1 MHHDLKYLILTG
13 VSVTLPTHA
22 EIAARAYALYVQR
35 GRIEGYDKDDWLQ
48 AEYELMQLPVD
59 QIAVLDT
66 PHAKD
71 KKHRSLV
78 DVVRLAVMF

>member
-1 MHHDLKYLILTG
+1 M
-13 VSVTLPTHA
+13 SVTLPTHA
-22 EIAARAYALYVQR
+22 EIAARAYALFVQR
-35 GRIEGYDKDDWLQ
+35 GRLEGYDKDDWLQ

-59 QIAVLDT
+59 KIAELNT
-66 PHAKD
+66 PQAKD

>member
-1 MHHDLKYLILTG
+1 LHPGEKHLTIFA
-13 VSVTLPTHA
+13 VSVTRPTHA
-22 EIAARAYALYVQR
+22 EISARAYELYVQR
-35 GRIEGYDKDDWLQ
+35 GRLEGYDKDDWLQ

-59 QIAVLDT
+59 KIAELDT
-66 PHAKD
+66 PKAKD

>member
-1 MHHDLKYLILTG
+1 MAHSEP

-59 QIAVLDT
+59 KIAELDT

>member
-1 MHHDLKYLILTG
+1 M
-13 VSVTLPTHA
+13 SVTLPTHA
-22 EIAARAYALYVQR
+22 EIAVRAYALYVQR

-48 AEYELMQLPVD
+48 AEYELMQLPVG
-59 QIAVLDT
+59 QIAELDT
-66 PHAKD
+66 PHARD